1 MSFPNVIYGGFG
13 DEKVAQSTAIGSLP
27 LGQLMILPDGR
38 KFRHAK
44 CGSAAAVSAGDVL
57 SPSAGSAGHGA
68 VSASGIAAGATITHN
83 KIGDKVVNLVCN
95 SATSVLANHYA
106 DGLLNVQKSAGAGHV
121 YRIKENTSCA
131 SASAFTVT
139 LYPEDPLKVA
149 FAATSTKVSL
159 RRSPYKEAILMSG
172 SACISP
178 PMGVA
183 PVAVSASFFFWVQR
197 SGPCSVATSGTTVT
211 TGSPICSCTA
221 ADGKVTAGAAASAA
235 TNVWD
240 TVPLGFALETCTA
253 ADLALCDL
261 RLE

>member
-1 MSFPNVIYGGFG
+1 MSYPNVIYGDYG
-13 DEKVAQSTAIGSLP
+13 DEKVTAASAIGGLP

-38 KFRHAK
+38 KFRHAQ
-44 CGSAAAVSAGDVL
+44 CGSAAAVSAGDVV

-68 VSASGIAAGATITHN
+68 VSASGISAAATTTYN
-83 KIGDKVVNLVCN
+83 AIGDTVVHLVCN

-106 DGLLNVQKSAGAGHV
+106 DGLLNVQKSAGIGHV

-131 SASAFTVT
+131 SASAFSVT
-139 LYPEDPLKVA
+139 LDPDDPLEVA

-159 RRSPYKEAILMSG
+159 RRSPYKEAVLMSG
-172 SACISP
+172 SACIAP

-183 PVAVSASFFFWVQR
+183 PVAVTASHYFWVQR
-197 SGPCSVATSGTTVT
+197 GGPCSIKTSGTTVT
-211 TGSPICSCTA
+211 VGSPFCACTA
-221 ADGKVTAGAAASAA
+221 ADGKITAGAAASAA

-240 TVPLGFALETCTA
+240 TVPLGFALEVCTA
-253 ADLALCDL
+253 ADAVIGDL